1 MKVKTIS
8 RIEEDYTRECKSDI
22 LKVHRNLDP
31 ALHPMHRA
39 KEYKRALNATKLD
52 KVFAKPFI
60 GALEGHSDGVMCL
73 AKSPTQL
80 SVAASGAADGEI
92 RLWDVPS
99 RRALRLL
106 KGHQG
111 AVRGLSITHDGEA
124 VRVVRRRRHRSG
136 VAHAKGGTR

>member
-1 MKVKTIS
+1 MKVKAIS
-8 RIEEDYTRECKSDI
+8 RVEEDFTRECKSDI

-60 GALEGHSDGVMCL
+60 GAMEGHSDGVTCL
-73 AKSPTQL
+73 AKSPVRL
-80 SVAASGAADGEI
+80 SAVVSGAADGEI

-99 RRALRLL
+99 RRTLRTLC
-106 KGHQG
+106 G
-111 AVRGLSITHDGEA
+111 
-124 VRVVRRRRHRSG
+124 
-136 VAHAKGGTR
+136 

>member
-52 KVFAKPFI
+52 KVSSTP
-60 GALEGHSDGVMCL
+60 DVL
-73 AKSPTQL
+73 ARSR
-80 SVAASGAADGEI
+80 VARSRAA
-92 RLWDVPS
+92 WP
-99 RRALRLL
+99 LRQYAPPPPPPPPAPPPPAPPL
-106 KGHQG
+106 
-111 AVRGLSITHDGEA
+111 
-124 VRVVRRRRHRSG
+124 
-136 VAHAKGGTR
+136 

>member
-1 MKVKTIS
+1 MKVKAIS

-80 SVAASGAADGEI
+80 SVAASGA
-92 RLWDVPS
+92 PS
-99 RRALRLL
+99 
-106 KGHQG
+106 
-111 AVRGLSITHDGEA
+111 AVLSTA
-124 VRVVRRRRHRSG
+124 VVSSAVATPPSARRHSAETSP
-136 VAHAKGGTR
+136 AHAYPL